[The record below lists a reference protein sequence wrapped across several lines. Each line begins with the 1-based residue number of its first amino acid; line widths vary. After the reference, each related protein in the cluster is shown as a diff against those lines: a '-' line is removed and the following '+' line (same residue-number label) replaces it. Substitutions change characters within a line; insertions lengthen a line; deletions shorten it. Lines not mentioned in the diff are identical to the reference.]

1 MAKKVKKQRQFGL
14 IAKESSHSFSK
25 KYFTE
30 KFTQNFFEN
39 CDYENYDLLTINK
52 FPELLATTKGLVGL
66 NVTIPYKEAI
76 IPFLDKID
84 KKAQKIGAVNC
95 VTISKNKKTKG
106 YNTDYYGFKK
116 ALKPLL
122 KKHHKRALILGT
134 GGASKAVA
142 FALRKLAIEYDFV
155 SRNPNEFQFG
165 YNELDATVFT
175 DYQIIINTTPL
186 GTFPNMKECPLLP
199 YELFTDQHIA
209 FDLVY
214 NPEQTY
220 FLKQAKAQGA
230 KIKNGY
236 DMLVFQAEKAWKI
249 WNK

>member
-14 IAKESSHSFSK
+14 LAKESSHSFSK

-39 CDYENYDLLTINK
+39 CDYENYDLLTIEK

-84 KKAQKIGAVNC
+84 KKAKKIGAVNC
-95 VTISKNKKTKG
+95 ITISKNKKTKG

-116 ALKPLL
+116 SLQPLL

-142 FALRKLAIEYDFV
+142 FALRKLEIEYDFV
-155 SRNPNEFQFG
+155 SRTPNEYQFG
-165 YNELDATVFT
+165 YDELDATVFA
-175 DYQIIINTTPL
+175 DYQIVINTTPL

-199 YELFTDQHIA
+199 YELFTEQHIA

-236 DMLVFQAEKAWKI
+236 EMLVFQAEKAWKI